1 MPLCLGIA
9 DCKVKM
15 FTKEEKFN
23 RYLKSKRLK
32 FTPERKI
39 ILQEVFS
46 FHKHFNADQLF
57 EKLHQKNRQISRAT
71 VYRTLP
77 LLVESGL
84 IVETLRCQG
93 KVSYEQ
99 IFKHKH
105 HGHLVC
111 IKCGRVIEFRQEEI
125 EKLQNAVC
133 EKYNFKAVEH
143 KLGIRGYCRRCLSR
157 YPALR
162 EKNS

>member
-1 MPLCLGIA
+1 ML
-9 DCKVKM
+9 
-15 FTKEEKFN
+15 TKEEKFN
-23 RYLKSKRLK
+23 SYLKSKGLK

-46 FHKHFNADQLF
+46 LRKHFNADQLF
-57 EKLHQKNRQISRAT
+57 EKLHKKNKQISRAT

-84 IVETLRCQG
+84 IIETLRCQG

-99 IFKHKH
+99 IFGHKH

-111 IKCGRVIEFRQEEI
+111 IKCGRIIEFRDERIERLQEE
-125 EKLQNAVC
+125 VC
-133 EKYNFKAVEH
+133 KKHNFKPVEH
-143 KLGIRGYCRRCLSR
+143 RLGIRGYCSECLARMNKKSSDAR
-157 YPALR
+157 
-162 EKNS
+162 

>member
-1 MPLCLGIA
+1 
-9 DCKVKM
+9 
-15 FTKEEKFN
+15 
-23 RYLKSKRLK
+23 
-32 FTPERKI
+32 
-39 ILQEVFS
+39 
-46 FHKHFNADQLF
+46 
-57 EKLHQKNRQISRAT
+57 
-71 VYRTLP
+71 
-77 LLVESGL
+77 LVESGL